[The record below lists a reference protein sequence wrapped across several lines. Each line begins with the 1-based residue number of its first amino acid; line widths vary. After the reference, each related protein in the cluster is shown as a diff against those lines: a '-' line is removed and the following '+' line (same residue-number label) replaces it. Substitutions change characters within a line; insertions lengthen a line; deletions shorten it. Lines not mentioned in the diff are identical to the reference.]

1 MLLKIKKGVFN
12 LEPDHLVNAPVKEY
26 DSKVAV
32 VIVSTFLKHQ
42 HQIKDYP
49 FLIIRNADQSLRT
62 T

>member
-12 LEPDHLVNAPVKEY
+12 LEPDHLVNTPVKEY

-42 HQIKDYP
+42 QQIKDYP
-49 FLIIRNADQSLRT
+49 FLITRNADQSLRNT
-62 T
+62 